1 MAQALSFEW
10 ADEARGE
17 GETFLVD
24 VDGFEGPLDLLLELA
39 RRQ

>member
-1 MAQALSFEW
+1 MSFDEHE
-10 ADEARGE
+10 ADATEVLPEER
-17 GETFLVD
+17 LIVD